1 MPKKGFIPNK
11 LKPWID
17 ARKKFRLSHSHV
29 QMARQLGLNPKKLG
43 NLTNHKQQSWKLPL
57 PDYIEHLYHK
67 RYGEIIT
74 GVVKS
79 LEVVDAEKQ
88 ARKAE
93 KKKDKPLSNTGS

>member
-1 MPKKGFIPNK
+1 
-11 LKPWID
+11 
-17 ARKKFRLSHSHV
+17 
-29 QMARQLGLNPKKLG
+29 
-43 NLTNHKQQSWKLPL
+43 LPL